1 MARAPLRITGDTG
14 DGGARSMR
22 RALVIGGAGFV
33 GSWLVQALLEES
45 IETTVLDRMSTQ
57 TREAV
62 AGVDLIVDDVLR
74 ADLTAL
80 LDDRQIDAVFHL
92 AGTAAVPPS
101 LERPIDDLE
110 RNAATTLAVL
120 EAARH
125 ADRPPLVGFVSSAA
139 VYGEGREMPMTE
151 DHPLQPV
158 SPYGISKLAAET
170 YVRLYAQLYG
180 LPTFSV
186 RPFSLYGPRQ
196 RKLVI
201 YDLLCR
207 AVDGEDPLV
216 VLGSPE
222 VSRDF
227 VFVADCARALVVLAR
242 RAPARGEAYNVA
254 TGVGTRLGT
263 LVPGLLESAG
273 VEAVVR
279 FSGEVR
285 PGDPLR
291 WEGDPTRA
299 LALGAT
305 FDTPLAEGLRQ
316 TAEWLLANPRVGTE
330 ATRQDQRRRT
340 RVQT

>member
-57 TREAV
+57 PREAV

-196 RKLVI
+196 RNGLMPYLVKRI
-201 YDLLCR
+201 LKREPITID
-207 AVDGEDPLV
+207 ADGAQI
-216 VLGSPE
+216 
-222 VSRDF
+222 RDF
-227 VFVADCARALVVLAR
+227 VHVRDVVTAILK
-242 RAPARGEAYNVA
+242 
-254 TGVGTRLGT
+254 
-263 LVPGLLESAG
+263 
-273 VEAVVR
+273 
-279 FSGEVR
+279 
-285 PGDPLR
+285 
-291 WEGDPTRA
+291 
-299 LALGAT
+299 ALGAPDCT
-305 FDTPLAEGLRQ
+305 GVLNIGSGQATSIMSLVRLLEEVLEIAATGQYCPEHTGGERKNTVSVVRAKTALGWGTSIDLADGTR
-316 TAEWLLANPRVGTE
+316 TLLAPKQAGTGERVY
-330 ATRQDQRRRT
+330 A
-340 RVQT
+340 